1 MASGERNFAGQNRSK
16 IWTYLILGGVLL
28 IGAIVANVAFSN
40 PDLAKNG
47 AHKFLGLPSWALAAV
62 TAVVGAGI
70 YWLGLKVETDWPEFV
85 GSFLMTASLVAVEF
99 MVGWSTFEFG
109 GLVVM
114 PYVLPLAL
122 FGILIVIG
130 MQKSV

>member
-1 MASGERNFAGQNRSK
+1 MVERAYAGRSRAK

-28 IGAIVANVAFSN
+28 IGAVLANVAFSD
-40 PDLAKNG
+40 PELAKNG
-47 AHKFLGLPSWALAAV
+47 VSKFFGLPSWVLAAV

-70 YWLGLKVETDWPEFV
+70 YWMGLKVETDWPEFV
-85 GSFLMTASLVAVEF
+85 GAFMITASLVAVEF
-99 MVGWSTFEFG
+99 MVGWDKFAFG
-109 GLVVM
+109 GLVVL

-130 MQKSV
+130 MRKSV

>member
-1 MASGERNFAGQNRSK
+1 MASGERNFAGTNRSK

-28 IGAIVANVAFSN
+28 IGAIIANVAFSN

-47 AHKFLGLPSWALAAV
+47 VSKFFGMPSWALAAV

-70 YWLGLKVETDWPEFV
+70 YWLGLKVETDWPEFL
-85 GSFLMTASLVAVEF
+85 GAFLMTASLVAVEF
-99 MVGWSTFEFG
+99 MVGWNKFAFG
-109 GLVVM
+109 GLVVL

-122 FGILIVIG
+122 FGLLIVVG
-130 MQKSV
+130 MNKSV

>member
-1 MASGERNFAGQNRSK
+1 MATGERNFGGQNRSK

-47 AHKFLGLPSWALAAV
+47 VSKFMGMPSWALAAV

-70 YWLGLKVETDWPEFV
+70 YWMGLKVETDWPEFL
-85 GSFLMTASLVAVEF
+85 GAFLITASLVAVEF
-99 MVGWSTFEFG
+99 MVGWNKFALG
-109 GLVVM
+109 GLVVL

-122 FGILIVIG
+122 FGLLIVVG
-130 MQKSV
+130 MNKSV